1 MLTCTDSAVIEA
13 GKDKIKVVME
23 TGFHFIL
30 AIKLREEGEVI
41 IQVGHLFDIV
51 AQQEDT
57 F

>member
-1 MLTCTDSAVIEA
+1 
-13 GKDKIKVVME
+13 ME

>member
-1 MLTCTDSAVIEA
+1 M
-13 GKDKIKVVME
+13 K

-30 AIKLREEGEVI
+30 AIKLREEGQVI

-51 AQQEDT
+51 AQGEGT